1 MQNYLTM
8 PIKVCPVNANVKTVA
23 VLSQMINFICPNPK
37 IVPWNP
43 DNGLSIP
50 QGLALGNAI
59 NNLLAIS

>member
-1 MQNYLTM
+1 VQNYLTM
-8 PIKVCPVNANVKTVA
+8 PIKVCPVDANAKAVA

-37 IVPWNP
+37 IVTWNP

-59 NNLLAIS
+59 KNLAIS